1 MHACHRITGRG
12 LVSVYSAS
20 LQRGAALALGMDRCT
35 SGTRTTASY
44 VQQGVV
50 CMPRRKPGAPDQYRL
65 RRVRVEFDVEE
76 NTASPDDEDSIILAF
91 KQSMPEFKV
100 VQVEFPYGTYWDEL
114 PDPTVIPDKD

>member
-1 MHACHRITGRG
+1 
-12 LVSVYSAS
+12 
-20 LQRGAALALGMDRCT
+20 
-35 SGTRTTASY
+35 
-44 VQQGVV
+44 
-50 CMPRRKPGAPDQYRL
+50 MPRRKPGAPDQYRL